1 MMHKKLV
8 SCFLSRNTL
17 SLVDATKLLSSSCVF
32 FQAVMQR
39 KRARQ
44 SKYSDKEER
53 NQHIPPP
60 VVSHAGAEPFESS
73 YTPKNTEDMS
83 ANMNI

>member
-1 MMHKKLV
+1 MHKELV
-8 SCFLSRNTL
+8 SCSLSRNTL
-17 SLVDATKLLSSSCVF
+17 SLVDATKLLSSSCVS
-32 FQAVMQR
+32 FQPVMQQNQ
-39 KRARQ
+39 ARQ
-44 SKYSDKEER
+44 RKYSDKEER

-73 YTPKNTEDMS
+73 YTLKNTEDMS